1 MGICGGKPI
10 PSATSEADAV
20 GMELRESFKGLGS
33 DNRAMISSLASR
45 TSNVLQDVPAAYAER
60 YSEPD
65 DPADLLE
72 DIRDET
78 RFDDF
83 FKNLSGEFTR
93 TMVKMLKPQAELEA
107 ISLRRA
113 MKTGI
118 NIFGT
123 DELRL
128 EEVLFF
134 RSRKQIDAIKAAY
147 EELYGEE
154 EVKSDG
160 PLEGEDAPEV
170 PEDSEETAAAKASAQ
185 AWLDAQEPPN
195 NALERDI
202 RSEVSCLLLKMYLAA
217 LNKKD
222 QTGSPDADA
231 AALYGAGQ
239 GKTFGTDE
247 DTFAEVLG
255 KAGPEHISIVKRV
268 YFEKYNRDLVDMIN
282 AEMGMFEAQLKAAA
296 LRIVGGDEETP
307 VARDE
312 SAHAKFVAKRLC
324 KAAKHQSLDSFGTGL
339 GTDDE
344 MLQRLI
350 LTNRE
355 SGRLEDPRDPMSR
368 YIPVFAEID
377 VFLKGMVPVNSSADS
392 LVGLIRE
399 ETSGNYANLLEDMVD
414 KFKQPV
420 DWNNARNQQYYN

>member
-1 MGICGGKPI
+1 MGICGSEPI
-10 PSATSEADAV
+10 PIAASEADAV

-45 TSNVLQDVPAAYAER
+45 TSKVLDDVCAAYAER
-60 YSEPD
+60 FSEPD
-65 DPADLLE
+65 EPADLME
-72 DIRDET
+72 DIKDET

-93 TMVKMLKPQAELEA
+93 TMVKMLRPQAELEA
-107 ISLRRA
+107 MSLRRA
-113 MKTGI
+113 MCTGM

-134 RSRKQIDAIKAAY
+134 RSKEQIDAIKAAY
-147 EELYGEE
+147 EDLYGEE

-160 PLEGEDAPEV
+160 PLEGEEETEA

-202 RSEVSCLLLKMYLAA
+202 RSEVGCLLLKMYLAA
-217 LNKKD
+217 LNRKD
-222 QTGSPDADA
+222 ETGSPEADA

-255 KAGPEHISIVKRV
+255 KAGPEHMHAIKNV
-268 YFEKYNRDLVDMIN
+268 YYEQYNRELADMIEN
-282 AEMGMFEAQLKAAA
+282 EMGVFEAQLKAAA
-296 LRIVGGDEETP
+296 LRIVGGD
-307 VARDE
+307 RDK
-312 SAHAKFVAKRLC
+312 SAHGKFLAGRFC
-324 KAAKHQSLDSFGTGL
+324 KAAKHASLETFGTGM

-355 SGRLEDPRDPMSR
+355 CGRLEDPRDPLSK
-368 YIPVFAEID
+368 YIPVFAVVDEY
-377 VFLKGMVPVNSSADS
+377 LKEMVPVNSPAESLIG
-392 LVGLIRE
+392 LVGD
-399 ETSGNYANLLEDMVD
+399 ETSGNYQILLETMIR
-414 KFKQPV
+414 KFQQPV
-420 DWNNARNQQYYN
+420 DWNNPRNGGHYK